1 MKNVLGTNL
10 TLTLYGESHGAAVGA
25 VLDGLAP
32 GLPVEEDYIRA
43 QLSLRRPVG
52 DISTPRQEPDRF
64 VIDSGVYR
72 GKTTGTPLS
81 IRIPN
86 ENVRSEDYSA
96 MEHIARPGHADYTGY
111 VKYRGCNDP
120 RGGGHFS
127 GRVTAALVA
136 AGAIVRYGL
145 EQKGIVIATHIAR
158 LGGID
163 DRKFADW
170 SADAAV
176 LNRRPFAVLDEMAG
190 ERMQTCIRDAR
201 AAGDSVGGVL
211 ETVALGVPAGVG
223 EPWFSSVESV
233 LSAALFAIP
242 AVKGV
247 EFGDGFAL
255 CDRRGSEANDSLR
268 VAGERVVTVTNHNGG
283 INGGITNGMPV
294 TFRTAV
300 KPTPTIGRAQDT
312 VDFVAGADTSL
323 QGKGR
328 HDPCIVHRARVVV
341 DNVTALVLADLLA
354 GRYGADWLA

>member
-1 MKNVLGTNL
+1 MKNVLGINL

-145 EQKGIVIATHIAR
+145 EQKGVVIASHIAR

-163 DRKFADW
+163 DRKFADL

-190 ERMQTCIRDAR
+190 ERMQASIHAAR
-201 AAGDSVGGVL
+201 TAGDSVGGVL

-247 EFGDGFAL
+247 EFGDGFGL
-255 CDRRGSEANDSLR
+255 CDRRGSEANDPFR
-268 VAGERVVTVTNHNGG
+268 MAGERVVTVTNHNGG

-312 VDFVAGADTSL
+312 VDFAAGADTSL

>member
-86 ENVRSEDYSA
+86 ENVRSGDYSA

-111 VKYRGCNDP
+111 VKYRGCSDP

-136 AGAIVRYGL
+136 AEMMTALTMMPTSISSSAISMEAPLWLFSFLRIACIFGTCLFVDLRFNGL
-145 EQKGIVIATHIAR
+145 AACCGIFPN
-158 LGGID
+158 G
-163 DRKFADW
+163 
-170 SADAAV
+170 
-176 LNRRPFAVLDEMAG
+176 
-190 ERMQTCIRDAR
+190 
-201 AAGDSVGGVL
+201 
-211 ETVALGVPAGVG
+211 
-223 EPWFSSVESV
+223 VES
-233 LSAALFAIP
+233 
-242 AVKGV
+242 
-247 EFGDGFAL
+247 EFGL
-255 CDRRGSEANDSLR
+255 ILLR
-268 VAGERVVTVTNHNGG
+268 HRIYDVPDQA
-283 INGGITNGMPV
+283 
-294 TFRTAV
+294 
-300 KPTPTIGRAQDT
+300 
-312 VDFVAGADTSL
+312 
-323 QGKGR
+323 
-328 HDPCIVHRARVVV
+328 CICIISRC
-341 DNVTALVLADLLA
+341 T
-354 GRYGADWLA
+354 